1 MTQRRGSSELHSEM
15 QRATQ
20 ALARGD
26 AQLRQATALVE
37 RAREELHGGGG
48 SAAVDS
54 RARFACDSVPG
65 LLGSRSRP
73 WLLIGINTVPRPG
86 KVSYLNQTLSSLLD
100 ELPDS
105 PSDPLG
111 PSAVRIVV
119 MNMVPGGH
127 EAFEEAKAAFT
138 GANHAKGNAYL
149 TFLDRPGQYI
159 DPRPGA
165 PPVDDLHNPK
175 NIPGA
180 QVRRQTCD
188 VATLLEYAAGTLD
201 GEDGASPL
209 AEHFMFLEDDFDTCG
224 HAVRVLQYALQK
236 LSLRAPSWLA
246 LRVSYGMNGIILRA
260 GKDAAQL
267 AAYLRLHAARLPPDL
282 LWQEWALAGGSRE
295 RGGDASGEVKPRRL
309 LYVFRQNLF
318 AHTGDVSSF
327 AVRPSRRAWPGCYAP
342 MSSVWSL
349 HKREQFDRDRCDQED
364 LSPCD
369 GAALDGSV
377 TADWA
382 TRLPLFG
389 VADDGAQP

>member
-1 MTQRRGSSELHSEM
+1 M

-26 AQLRQATALVE
+26 TQLRQAQALVE
-37 RAREELHGGGG
+37 RAREELLVGGGGG
-48 SAAVDS
+48 SAGMDRS
-54 RARFACDSVPG
+54 ARFACDSVPG
-65 LLGSRSRP
+65 LLGNRTRP

-86 KVSYLNQTLSSLLD
+86 RVSYLNQTLTTLLD

-105 PSDPLG
+105 PADPLG

-119 MNMVPGGH
+119 MNMVPGEH
-127 EAFEEAKAAFT
+127 AAFEEARAAFT
-138 GANHAKGNAYL
+138 GGKHAKGSAYL
-149 TFLDRPGQYI
+149 TFLDRPGLYV

-201 GEDGASPL
+201 GVGGEASPL

-224 HAVRVLQYALQK
+224 HAVRVLQYTLQK
-236 LSLRAPSWLA
+236 LSLRAPDWLA

-260 GKDAAQL
+260 GKDAAAL

-282 LWQEWALAGGSRE
+282 LWQEWALAGGSRD
-295 RGGDASGEVKPRRL
+295 GDSMGASTQRRL
-309 LYVFRQNLF
+309 LYVYRQNLF
-318 AHTGDVSSF
+318 AHTGEVSSF
-327 AVRPSRRAWPGCYAP
+327 SVRPTRRAWPGCYAP
-342 MSSVWSL
+342 MGSVWSL
-349 HKREQFDRDRCDQED
+349 HKREQFDRDRCNQED

-369 GAALDGSV
+369 GHALDGTV
-377 TADWA
+377 TTDWA